1 MRRRLLIAIIAAVL
15 VGAALTYYVASLNMR
30 VVTEPC
36 RRNAAGEEVCPPPFK
51 P

>member
-1 MRRRLLIAIIAAVL
+1 MKRRFLVAIFA
-15 VGAALTYYVASLNMR
+15 AALVDVALSYYVNTHNIR